1 MRFADSAP
9 SENAPLDS
17 FCRFADRLS
26 TAVGVIAA
34 WLIVPLIAALCWE
47 VFARYLLNAPTI
59 WAYEIGYLLTGA
71 SWLLG
76 MAYALSRDV
85 HIRVDVLSGRMSA
98 RARAVVD
105 VVLYAALVLPIV
117 TWLVIGLQGKVAQA
131 IRSGEKSG
139 QSAWNP
145 PLWPFRLIILAAFVL
160 LAIQILAQILRGLRA
175 IAAERRP

>member
-1 MRFADSAP
+1 VDR
-9 SENAPLDS
+9 

-34 WLIVPLIAALCWE
+34 WLIVPLIVALCWE
-47 VFARYLLNAPTI
+47 VFARYVLNAPTI

-76 MAYALSRDV
+76 MAHALSREA
-85 HIRVDVLSGRMSA
+85 HIRVDVLTTRLSA
-98 RARAVVD
+98 RARALVD
-105 VVLYAALVLPIV
+105 VVLYAALVLPFV

-175 IAAERRP
+175 IVAEQRP